1 MWQVW
6 PLPSRCLLS
15 SLLSLSPCI
24 SLSTRTLSL
33 ALISSNNAAS
43 LFFFFFLGISLSLSF
58 LLSLTFTL
66 LRSIS
71 PSVSLHLHV
80 VPALMQLLITNPLI
94 FEVWL
99 SLIWRTARGWGNK
112 ERHEQLGQV
121 VRGEE
126 QSLSGLLKS
135 QDTCDTRLLAAS
147 AATDWN
153 LITPSYTVY
162 TNVSLLSQSVPLLQ
176 CMCKNAKER
185 TSELLSA
192 LTYSECGNTQSP
204 TQRVSEVSK
213 MPSDNGLLYLS
224 CNVWLPTTK
233 ASSILKASAWLYV
246 LKRTRKSNLRLCFEF
261 FSS

>member
-43 LFFFFFLGISLSLSF
+43 LFFFLGISLSLSF

-71 PSVSLHLHV
+71 PSVSLHL
-80 VPALMQLLITNPLI
+80 PALMQLLITNPLI

-112 ERHEQLGQV
+112 ERHEQPTRSGGQRRRAKSFRAFKITRHLWHKAV
-121 VRGEE
+121 
-126 QSLSGLLKS
+126 SGLSSDWLKPHYPVIYS
-135 QDTCDTRLLAAS
+135 IHKRS
-147 AATDWN
+147 N
-153 LITPSYTVY
+153 LIIAVTICPSVTMHVQERQGEDEWIIECADLFRVWKH
-162 TNVSLLSQSVPLLQ
+162 TEPNTESQRSV
-176 CMCKNAKER
+176 KNAK
-185 TSELLSA
+185 
-192 LTYSECGNTQSP
+192 
-204 TQRVSEVSK
+204 
-213 MPSDNGLLYLS
+213 
-224 CNVWLPTTK
+224 W
-233 ASSILKASAWLYV
+233 
-246 LKRTRKSNLRLCFEF
+246 
-261 FSS
+261 

>member
-33 ALISSNNAAS
+33 TLISSNNAAS
-43 LFFFFFLGISLSLSF
+43 LFFFFLGISLSLSF

-112 ERHEQLGQV
+112 ERHEQPTRSGGQRRRAKSFRAFKITRHLWHKAV
-121 VRGEE
+121 
-126 QSLSGLLKS
+126 SGLSSDWLKPHYPVIYS
-135 QDTCDTRLLAAS
+135 IHKRS
-147 AATDWN
+147 N
-153 LITPSYTVY
+153 LIIAVTICPSVTMHVQERQGEDGWIIECADLFRVWKH
-162 TNVSLLSQSVPLLQ
+162 TEPNTESQRSV
-176 CMCKNAKER
+176 KNAK
-185 TSELLSA
+185 
-192 LTYSECGNTQSP
+192 
-204 TQRVSEVSK
+204 
-213 MPSDNGLLYLS
+213 
-224 CNVWLPTTK
+224 W
-233 ASSILKASAWLYV
+233 
-246 LKRTRKSNLRLCFEF
+246 
-261 FSS
+261 

>member
-33 ALISSNNAAS
+33 ALIPSNNAAS

-71 PSVSLHLHV
+71 PSVSLHL
-80 VPALMQLLITNPLI
+80 PALMQLLITNPLI

-112 ERHEQLGQV
+112 ERHEQPTRSGGQRRRAKSFRAFKITRHLWHKAV
-121 VRGEE
+121 
-126 QSLSGLLKS
+126 SGLGSDRLKPHYPVIYSIHKRSNLVIAVTICPSVTMHVQERQGEDEWIIECADLFRVWKHTEPNTES
-135 QDTCDTRLLAAS
+135 QR
-147 AATDWN
+147 
-153 LITPSYTVY
+153 
-162 TNVSLLSQSVPLLQ
+162 SV
-176 CMCKNAKER
+176 KNAK
-185 TSELLSA
+185 
-192 LTYSECGNTQSP
+192 
-204 TQRVSEVSK
+204 
-213 MPSDNGLLYLS
+213 
-224 CNVWLPTTK
+224 W
-233 ASSILKASAWLYV
+233 
-246 LKRTRKSNLRLCFEF
+246 
-261 FSS
+261 